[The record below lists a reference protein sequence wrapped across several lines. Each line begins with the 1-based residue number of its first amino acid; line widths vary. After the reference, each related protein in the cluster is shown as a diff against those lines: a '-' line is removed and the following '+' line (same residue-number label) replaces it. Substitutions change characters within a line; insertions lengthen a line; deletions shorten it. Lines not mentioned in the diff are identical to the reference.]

1 VLQVEEGKRFST
13 PIPTVSHT
21 ELERISSARLLEAGP
36 SVPLIVHDVFVAE
49 TASKISEL
57 QESMRAVS
65 RDVEIFATKLAALE
79 DAADQQ
85 TRWHAFSKSE
95 QRVRD
100 AKLEEMLQSCR
111 ALKAR
116 IDKMEARSN
125 GNFHAYNSFEAVS
138 RKLAE
143 LERNQNEAQRVERNA
158 FARMWMFCAAVVLSA
173 TIIVASYAL
182 TG

>member
-1 VLQVEEGKRFST
+1 VLQVEEGKRFSA
-13 PIPTVSHT
+13 PIPTISHS

-49 TASKISEL
+49 TASKIGEL
-57 QESMRAVS
+57 QESMRAIS
-65 RDVEIFATKLAALE
+65 RDVDIFSKKLAALE
-79 DAADQQ
+79 DNAEQQ
-85 TRWHAFSKSE
+85 ARWHAFLKSE

-100 AKLEEMLQSCR
+100 ARLQDMLQSCR

-116 IDKMEARSN
+116 IDKMEARAN
-125 GNFHAYNSFEAVS
+125 GDFHCYNSFEAVS

-143 LERNQNEAQRVERNA
+143 LERQQEDAQRVERNA